1 MGTYCRQMHISLQI
15 KTNTEDITSPII
27 LSSHWAIK
35 TCLKLSVSYKYKDYL
50 FALIKCELNK
60 CYFNLKAEF
69 QISFSNKE
77 STVRREI
84 RNLF

>member
-1 MGTYCRQMHISLQI
+1 M
-15 KTNTEDITSPII
+15 EDITSPII

-35 TCLKLSVSYKYKDYL
+35 TLCLKLSVSYKYKDCL

-60 CYFNLKAEF
+60 RYYFNLKAEF

-77 STVRREI
+77 STVRRNSKFI
-84 RNLF
+84 LDILIQTVSNFL

>member
-15 KTNTEDITSPII
+15 NTEDIISQII
-27 LSSHWAIK
+27 LSDHWAIK
-35 TCLKLSVSYKYKDYL
+35 TLCLKLAVSYKYKDYL

-60 CYFNLKAEF
+60 RYFNLKAEF

-77 STVRREI
+77 STVRR
-84 RNLF
+84 